1 MLTNT
6 EENYLK
12 ALFHL
17 TKEIDGKDDAGTN
30 ELASY
35 LNIKPAS
42 ASDML
47 KKLKDKDLVYFE
59 KYGKITLT
67 EVGLKYAIQII
78 RKHRLWETFLY
89 EKLQFSWD
97 EVHEVAEQLEHIKSK
112 KLIEQIDKFLGYPK
126 NDPHGD
132 PIPDIKGKIKIQQKK
147 LLIDIP
153 ENDVCKIIAVKD
165 KSILFLQYIKD
176 TGLYIN
182 KLVRVIEKNK
192 YDESLIISLNGAPVK
207 ITKKMAKNIYV
218 TIISS

>member
-17 TKEIDGKDDAGTN
+17 TKEIDGKTDAGTN
-30 ELASY
+30 EIANY

-42 ASDML
+42 ANDML
-47 KKLKDKDLVYFE
+47 KKLKEKKLVDFE
-59 KYGKITLT
+59 KYGKVTLT
-67 EVGLKYAIQII
+67 NIGLNCATQVI

-89 EKLQFSWD
+89 EKLHFSWD

-112 KLIEQIDKFLGYPK
+112 KLIEQIDKFLEFPK

-132 PIPDIKGKIKIQQKK
+132 PIPDVEGNINRQPKK
-147 LLIDIP
+147 LLIDVPINF
-153 ENDVCKIIAVKD
+153 EYKIITVKD
-165 KSILFLQYIKD
+165 KSNLFLQYVKD

-182 KLVRVIEKNK
+182 KIIKVIEKNK
-192 YDESLIISLNGAPVK
+192 FDNSIVIDLDNKKIK
-207 ITKKMAKNIYV
+207 ITKKMAENIFV
-218 TIISS
+218 VKK

>member
-17 TKEIDGKDDAGTN
+17 TKEIEGKTDAGTN
-30 ELASY
+30 EIAGY

-42 ASDML
+42 ANDML
-47 KKLKDKDLVYFE
+47 KKLKEKELVDFE

-67 EVGLKYAIQII
+67 NFGLNCATQVI

-89 EKLQFSWD
+89 EKLHFSWD

-132 PIPDIKGKIKIQQKK
+132 PIPDVEGNINIQPKK
-147 LLIDIP
+147 SLIEVEINK
-153 ENDVCKIIAVKD
+153 EYKIIAVKD
-165 KSILFLQYIKD
+165 KSVLFLQYVKD

-182 KLVRVIEKNK
+182 KTIKIIEKNE
-192 YDESLIISLNGAPVK
+192 YDNSLIINLDDKNIK
-207 ITKKMAKNIYV
+207 ITKKMAENIFV
-218 TIISS
+218 IKEK